1 MRLSGF
7 NTESEKPEMLPDPVQ
22 PLPAAGAA
30 PGDLDSIR
38 FVTILFAD
46 IVGSTR
52 LIASLEPDDAR
63 DLLDAS
69 ILLIQQAIH
78 ELGGLVVRVQGDGVM
93 AVFGV
98 QPAAEDHALRGALA
112 GLRINELMKSGIMGI
127 LPAPQVRVGV
137 HSGPVLLR
145 QQDNDFGRILD
156 VVGHAAHVAGQTEK
170 IAKPGGV
177 AISATALSL
186 IAEPCAVEPAG
197 TVASGADERG
207 EAVFALAAINLD
219 GSDSLPVKG
228 NATVPLIGRTAELAM
243 VHAEVR
249 RLALREPDATEA
261 HDCRALGIIGEAGIG
276 KSRLLLEAARLG
288 AGLGVTFVAVRGS
301 ALMAAVPFGC
311 LGAPL
316 RLLIDLLRPFAP
328 DPAAAAQMSDQES
341 ACLDGLLGKTDA
353 WLAHLTPDDRNHI
366 ATQTVLRLA
375 RLAARHIRVLLL
387 VDDVQYIDSE
397 SMSALAAICHDLASP
412 AEQGPMPGLA
422 LILAGRPEAMP
433 KLQAMCRTVI
443 TLGPLSPPSAR
454 TLVSLINRL
463 APLDDGT
470 MERIIERA
478 EGLPLALH
486 EFAMTAQD
494 SGLSAHERTLDPV
507 NDQLPVRL
515 DALLAARLAALDVDS
530 NRLCQFCAALG
541 PVFALQRLEKGAAL
555 VCRNPAGA
563 IARLI
568 EARVIEFA
576 GTGQARF
583 THQLVQEAAYRA
595 MARKRRRA
603 MHARVLEMLQAGM
616 ADAQDALAPT
626 HAELATHA
634 EKAGLFEQALG
645 HLWNACT
652 QALGLAAIEA
662 VQELHDRAR
671 SIAELLPPEAAPAAR
686 ARFGLLVFDTL
697 QQLSLEQ
704 SLRAEM
710 LALAEGAIDLGPGAR
725 TVARINMALIEWIDG
740 APTRGSRWLAQA
752 EADLDAHESL
762 PRRTYA
768 DLVGAYLAYS
778 LGQTREAVDR
788 IERLGNRLDDG
799 LRGATFG
806 AVVVIP
812 HVLARAFGAW
822 YLTDLGETSKA
833 RSWIAEA
840 LNLSRRYRHA
850 YSRLLADLARG
861 YLHYRAG
868 RLCKALP
875 ILRAAYADC
884 LRHRFHGFEPASAS
898 WLALCLIDLG
908 LLDEAQTIVE
918 ETVAR
923 GHFLKVR
930 TSATYYLHEAR
941 CRLALAQGDAAS
953 AEALAGVALDH
964 ARACEDVVHEL
975 HALVLCAEVR
985 AKTGRTVAAA
995 GMTDP
1000 AMLATRARQLGLA
1013 GLAVAV
1019 ERLGLGVAAV
1029 PVEGTGKR

>member
-1 MRLSGF
+1 M
-7 NTESEKPEMLPDPVQ
+7 TV
-22 PLPAAGAA
+22 
-30 PGDLDSIR
+30 
-38 FVTILFAD
+38 LFAD

-52 LIASLEPDDAR
+52 LLGSLEPDDAR

-137 HSGPVLLR
+137 HAGPVLLR

-170 IAKPGGV
+170 IARPGGV
-177 AISATALSL
+177 AITATALSL
-186 IAEPCAVEPAG
+186 IVEPCAVEPAG

-207 EAVFALAAINLD
+207 EAVFTLGAVNL
-219 GSDSLPVKG
+219 GGGDSLPVKG
-228 NATVPLIGRTAELAM
+228 NATVPMIGRTAELAM

-249 RLALREPDATEA
+249 RLATREPDAAGTQ
-261 HDCRALGIIGEAGIG
+261 DCRAIGIIGEAGIG

-288 AGLGVTFVAVRGS
+288 AGLGVTFVAIRGS
-301 ALMAAVPFGC
+301 ALLAAVPFGC

-316 RLLIDLLRPFAP
+316 RLLTDLLRPFAP
-328 DPAAAAQMSDQES
+328 DPAAAARMSAQER

-353 WLAHLTPDDRNHI
+353 WLTDLTPGDRNHI

-397 SMSALAAICHDLASP
+397 SMSALAAICHDLSSP
-412 AEQGPMPGLA
+412 AEPASLPGLA
-422 LILAGRPEAMP
+422 LILAGRPEATP

-443 TLGPLSPPSAR
+443 TLAPLSPPSAR
-454 TLVSLINRL
+454 TLVSLVNRL

-470 MERIIERA
+470 VERIIERA

-486 EFAMTAQD
+486 EFAITALD
-494 SGLSAHERTLDPV
+494 GGPETDGRTGDAA
-507 NDQLPVRL
+507 NQQLPVRL
-515 DALLAARLAALDVDS
+515 DALLAARLATLDVDAS
-530 NRLCQFCAALG
+530 RLCQFCAALG
-541 PVFALQRLEKGAAL
+541 PVFALQRLERGAAL

-563 IARLI
+563 ITRLI

-595 MARKRRRA
+595 MARKRRQA

-616 ADAQDALAPT
+616 TEAQETFAPS
-626 HAELATHA
+626 HAELASHA
-634 EKAGLFEQALG
+634 EKAGQFEQALG

-671 SIAELLPPEAAPAAR
+671 SIAERLPPEAAAAAR

-704 SLRAEM
+704 SLRPEM
-710 LALAEGAIDLGPGAR
+710 QALAEGEIDLGPGAR

-740 APTRGSRWLAQA
+740 APMRGTRWLAQA

-768 DLVGAYLAYS
+768 DLVAAYLAYS

-868 RLCKALP
+868 RLHKALP
-875 ILRAAYADC
+875 ILRAAYGDC

-908 LLDEAQTIVE
+908 LLDEAHEIVE

-923 GHFLKVR
+923 GNFLKVR

-941 CRLALAQGDAAS
+941 CRLALAQGDAAA
-953 AEALAGVALDH
+953 AEALGGTALDH

-975 HALVLCAEVR
+975 HALVLCAEVH
-985 AKTGRTVAAA
+985 AQTGRTVAAA
-995 GMTDP
+995 GTTDP
-1000 AMLATRARQLGLA
+1000 DLLAAGARELGLA
-1013 GLAVAV
+1013 GLARAV
-1019 ERLGLGVAAV
+1019 ERLRQGAAAA
-1029 PVEGTGKR
+1029 PVEAAGRP